1 MTKNIC
7 EKCGK
12 EFNSKSHYT
21 QHQKRKTPCVNE
33 SKIKKLTDKCVEE
46 KTHKLIAPTYSVEI
60 KSNLTDQ
67 PLISIEKSTFDE
79 IKKYYDEKLNVDK
92 STYKSSNDEPTPI
105 DCIGEMISKI
115 PTDLWEK
122 KDLSILDPC
131 CGNGNFSIPILF
143 ELLKHHE
150 KQTIVEK
157 ILEFN
162 DINEDRLKN
171 VRKVFCNDKYNLQ
184 ITNHD
189 FITFN
194 NLKKYDLIVSNPPY
208 AKLLENG
215 KRASKNHNLI
225 KDFIEKALS
234 QLKPNGYLLFITPDN
249 WMSFADRN
257 LLIKIIT
264 GLQIIHL
271 DIHTAKKYFKKI
283 GSSFTWYII
292 QNCAFYKNI
301 NVSGIWKK
309 KEYISSVV
317 SKERK
322 YIPLLYN
329 QIVQNILS
337 KTIDNT
343 NLKKFDI
350 KTSSDLHRYTKAELI
365 RNEKDNIYK
374 YKLIH
379 TPSQIVYSSRPHK
392 FQEGYK
398 VFISTTDKY
407 KLFIDECGMTQ
418 SIVFILCSNEEQ
430 AKKYLQILEHP
441 LYVFINNICRWG
453 NFNNIRILQSF
464 PIPDIEYSGNHE
476 EIYNYLNITEDEI
489 NFININL

>member
-1 MTKNIC
+1 MSKLICKKNQ
-7 EKCGK
+7 
-12 EFNSKSHYT
+12 N
-21 QHQKRKTPCVNE
+21 RKTSCIVE
-33 SKIKKLTDKCVEE
+33 SKTEE
-46 KTHKLIAPTYSVEI
+46 HNIIEIVSVPI
-60 KSNLTDQ
+60 
-67 PLISIEKSTFDE
+67 PISIETSTFE
-79 IKKYYDEKLNVDK
+79 QIKKYYDETLNTDK
-92 STYKSSNDEPTPI
+92 TTYKSSNDEPTPI
-105 DCIGEMISKI
+105 DCISEMISKI
-115 PTDLWEK
+115 PVDLWEK

-131 CGNGNFSIPILF
+131 CGNGNFSVPILF
-143 ELLKHHE
+143 ELLKHHNKKTVLE
-150 KQTIVEK
+150 QM
-157 ILEFN
+157 LEFN
-162 DINEDRLKN
+162 DINEERLEN
-171 VRKVFCNDKYNLQ
+171 VRKVFCSDKYNLQ

-189 FITFN
+189 FITFIN
-194 NLKKYDLIVSNPPY
+194 PKKYDLIVANPPY

-225 KDFIEKALS
+225 RDFIEKTLS

-257 LLIKIIT
+257 VLIEIIT

-309 KEYISSVV
+309 KEYSSSVV
-317 SKERK
+317 SMERK

-329 QIVQNILS
+329 QMVQDILS
-337 KTIDNT
+337 KTIDNK
-343 NLKKFDI
+343 NLEKFEI
-350 KTSSDLHRYTKAELI
+350 KTSSDLHKYTKAEFI
-365 RNEKDNIYK
+365 RDEMDATYK

-379 TPSQIVYSSRPHK
+379 TPSQTVYSSKPHK

-407 KLFIDECGMTQ
+407 KVFIDECGMTQ
-418 SIVFILCSNEEQ
+418 SIVFILCCNEEQ
-430 AKKYLQILEHP
+430 AKRYLQILQHP

-464 PIPDIEYSGNHE
+464 PIPTIEYSGEHRD
-476 EIYNYLNITEDEI
+476 IYNYFNITPDEI
-489 NFININL
+489 DFINNNL

>member
-1 MTKNIC
+1 MSKNTC
-7 EKCGK
+7 ENCGK
-12 EFNSKSHYT
+12 EFSSNYRYT
-21 QHQKRKTPCVNE
+21 QHQKRKTSCANGKAAINTHTDLHSSFAENAP
-33 SKIKKLTDKCVEE
+33 KITID
-46 KTHKLIAPTYSVEI
+46 T
-60 KSNLTDQ
+60 
-67 PLISIEKSTFDE
+67 STFDE
-79 IKKYYDEKLNVDK
+79 IKKHYDETLNADK

-105 DCIGEMISKI
+105 DCVIEMISKI
-115 PTDLWEK
+115 PKEFWETPE
-122 KDLSILDPC
+122 LSILDPC
-131 CGNGNFSIPILF
+131 CGNGNFGVPILF
-143 ELLKHHE
+143 ELLKYHD
-150 KQTIVEK
+150 KRKIVEH

-162 DINEDRLKN
+162 DINESRLTN
-171 VRKVFCNDKYNLQ
+171 VRSVFCGEKYSLQ
-184 ITNHD
+184 ITNRD
-189 FITFN
+189 FISCDSP
-194 NLKKYDLIVSNPPY
+194 KKYDLIVANPPY

-249 WMSFADRN
+249 WMSYADRN
-257 LLIKIIT
+257 VLIELIT
-264 GLQIIHL
+264 SLQIIHL

-309 KEYISSVV
+309 REYVSSVI
-317 SKERK
+317 SEQRK

-329 QIVQNILS
+329 QTVKNILS
-337 KTIDNT
+337 KTIDNAT
-343 NLKKFDI
+343 LQKFEI
-350 KTSSDLHRYTKAELI
+350 KTSSDLHKYTKAEFI
-365 RNEKDNIYK
+365 SDEKTDVFK

-379 TPSQIVYSSRPHK
+379 TPSQTVYASRPHK

-407 KLFIDECGMTQ
+407 NVFIDSCGMTQ
-418 SIVFILCSNEEQ
+418 SIVFILCSNEDQ
-430 AKKYLQILEHP
+430 AKKYLQILQHP

-464 PIPDIEYSGNHE
+464 PIPNIEYSGNHE
-476 EIYNYLNITEDEI
+476 EIYAYFNITREEI
-489 NFININL
+489 DYICANL

>member
-1 MTKNIC
+1 MTKISC

-21 QHQKRKTPCVNE
+21 QHQKRKTPCINE
-33 SKIKKLTDKCVEE
+33 RKIKEMIDKSVEE
-46 KTHKLIAPTYSVEI
+46 KLNVLNVSLRSPDEI
-60 KSNLTDQ
+60 Q
-67 PLISIEKSTFDE
+67 PIKKITIDVSTFNE
-79 IKKYYDEKLNVDK
+79 IKKYYDETLNVDK

-105 DCIGEMISKI
+105 DCISEMISKI
-115 PTDLWEK
+115 PVDLWEK
-122 KDLSILDPC
+122 SDLSILDPC
-131 CGNGNFSIPILF
+131 CGNGNFSIPIIF
-143 ELLKHHE
+143 ELLKYHN
-150 KQTIVEK
+150 KQTILEQ

-162 DINEDRLKN
+162 DINESRLQN
-171 VRKVFCNDKYNLQ
+171 VRSVFCNEKYNLQ

-194 NLKKYDLIVSNPPY
+194 TSKKYDLIVANPPY

-249 WMSFADRN
+249 WMSYADRN
-257 LLIKIIT
+257 VLIEIIT
-264 GLQIIHL
+264 SLQIIHL
-271 DIHTAKKYFKKI
+271 DIHSAKKYFKKI

-292 QNCAFYKNI
+292 QNCASYKNI
-301 NVSGIWKK
+301 NISGVWKK
-309 KEYISSVV
+309 KEYIGSVI
-317 SKERK
+317 SKQRK

-329 QIVQNILS
+329 QMVHNILS
-337 KTIDNT
+337 KTIDNVM
-343 NLKKFDI
+343 LPKFNV
-350 KTSSDLHRYTKAELI
+350 KTSSDLHKYTKAEFI
-365 RNEKDNIYK
+365 HHEKTEEFK

-398 VFISTTDKY
+398 IFISTTDKY
-407 KLFIDECGMTQ
+407 SVFIDNCGMTQ
-418 SIVFILCSNEEQ
+418 SIVFIMCFNEEE
-430 AKKYLQILEHP
+430 AKKYLEILNHP

-464 PIPDIEYSGNHE
+464 PIPTIEYSGNHQELYNYFNITKE
-476 EIYNYLNITEDEI
+476 EIEYICA
-489 NFININL
+489 NL